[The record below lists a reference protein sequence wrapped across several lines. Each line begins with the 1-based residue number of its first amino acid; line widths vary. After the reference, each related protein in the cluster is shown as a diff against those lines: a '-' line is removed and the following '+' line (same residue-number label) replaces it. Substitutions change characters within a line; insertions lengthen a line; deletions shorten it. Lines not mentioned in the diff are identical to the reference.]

1 MTALLLGGSA
11 LFATLLFGLFLVG
24 MRNLERE
31 GREGR
36 AALGLELD
44 RRAER
49 REERSERRAI
59 RSEREFRELLA
70 RMDAHIAMVRE
81 RVDRDRR

>member
-11 LFATLLFGLFLVG
+11 LFAALLFGLFLIG
-24 MRNLERE
+24 MRNLARE

-36 AALGLELD
+36 AAFGLELD
-44 RRAER
+44 RRAEA
-49 REERSERRAI
+49 RAE

-70 RMDAHIAMVRE
+70 RMDAHIAMVLE